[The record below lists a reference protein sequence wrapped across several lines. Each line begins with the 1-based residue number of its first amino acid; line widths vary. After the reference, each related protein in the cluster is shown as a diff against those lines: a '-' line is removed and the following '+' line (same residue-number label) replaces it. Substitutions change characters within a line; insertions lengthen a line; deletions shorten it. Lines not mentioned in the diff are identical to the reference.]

1 MWRCK
6 GIAFSIVIQ
15 VHVITSQV
23 DVVDVVDVVDTVAAA
38 SAASVAIFE
47 IAINNIILNVVI
59 SIEQLERLSL
69 RYCAHF
75 LVW

>member
-15 VHVITSQV
+15 VHVITSQ
-23 DVVDVVDVVDTVAAA
+23 VDVVDVVDTVAAA

-69 RYCAHF
+69 RYSAHF